1 MVTDNK
7 RYTQNTNQNFQKKMK
22 TVRIK
27 NKHNMHSVRLYEAES
42 IEEKVR
48 RIVNENEPIEDGA
61 PIIFQERIDG
71 VKPEFNIRTDRWEVA
86 IEAMDKVSADE
97 LSRYTKSQ
105 EKPGE
110 GIEIPKTKEGEQVNV
125 ELRTNDTP
133 TAPSDN

>member
-1 MVTDNK
+1 MATDNE
-7 RYTQNTNQNFQKKMK
+7 RHTQNTNQNFQKRMK

-27 NKHNMHSVRLYEAES
+27 DKHNMQSVKVYEAEA

-48 RIVNENEPIEDGA
+48 RIVQENEPIEDGA

-110 GIEIPKTKEGEQVNV
+110 GIERPKPKAGEQENV
-125 ELRTNDTP
+125 ELKTDGTA
-133 TAPSDN
+133 TAPNDN

>member
-7 RYTQNTNQNFQKKMK
+7 RYTQNINQNFQEKMK

-27 NKHNMHSVRLYEAES
+27 NKHNMQSVEVYEAES

-48 RIVNENEPIEDGA
+48 RVVNECEPIEDGA
-61 PIIFQERIDG
+61 PIIFQERIEG
-71 VKPEFNIRTDRWEVA
+71 VKPEFNIRTDRWEIA

-110 GIEIPKTKEGEQVNV
+110 GIEKPKPKSDEQANV
-125 ELRTNDTP
+125 ELKTEG
-133 TAPSDN
+133 TAKAPKDN

>member
-1 MVTDNK
+1 MVADNK
-7 RYTQNTNQNFQKKMK
+7 RHTQNTNQNFQKKMK

-27 NKHNMHSVRLYEAES
+27 NKHNMQSVELYEAES

-105 EKPGE
+105 EVPGE
-110 GIEIPKTKEGEQVNV
+110 GVKIPKPKEDEQVNV
-125 ELRTNDTP
+125 TP
-133 TAPSDN
+133 KTDGNATAPNDN

>member
-27 NKHNMHSVRLYEAES
+27 NKHNMKSVKLYEAES
-42 IEEKVR
+42 IEEKGR
-48 RIVNENEPIEDGA
+48 SIVNENEPIEDGA
-61 PIIFQERIDG
+61 PIIFLERIDG
-71 VKPEFNIRTDRWEVA
+71 VKPEFNIRTDRWEIA

-110 GIEIPKTKEGEQVNV
+110 Y
-125 ELRTNDTP
+125 
-133 TAPSDN
+133 

>member
-7 RYTQNTNQNFQKKMK
+7 QYTQNINQNFQKMK

-27 NKHNMHSVRLYEAES
+27 NKHNMQSVELYEAES

-61 PIIFQERIDG
+61 PIIYQERIDG
-71 VKPEFNIRTDRWEVA
+71 VKPEFNIRTDRWEIA

-110 GIEIPKTKEGEQVNV
+110 GIERPEPKKGEQANV
-125 ELRTNDTP
+125 ELKTDGDA
-133 TAPSDN
+133 TAPKDN

>member
-7 RYTQNTNQNFQKKMK
+7 RDTQNTNQNFQKKMK

-27 NKHNMHSVRLYEAES
+27 NKHNMQSVKLYEAES

-48 RIVNENEPIEDGA
+48 RIVDENEPIEDGA

-71 VKPEFNIRTDRWEVA
+71 VKPEYNIRTDRWEVA

-110 GIEIPKTKEGEQVNV
+110 GIERPKPKEGEQANV
-125 ELRTNDTP
+125 ELKTDGTA
-133 TAPSDN
+133 TAPNDN

>member
-1 MVTDNK
+1 
-7 RYTQNTNQNFQKKMK
+7 MK

-27 NKHNMHSVRLYEAES
+27 NKHNMQSVKLYEAES

-71 VKPEFNIRTDRWEVA
+71 VKPEFNIRTDRWDVA

-105 EKPGE
+105 ERPGE
-110 GIEIPKTKEGEQVNV
+110 GIEKLKPGKEEQVNM
-125 ELRTNDTP
+125 ELKTNGDAE
-133 TAPSDN
+133 APKDN

>member
-1 MVTDNK
+1 
-7 RYTQNTNQNFQKKMK
+7 MK

-27 NKHNMHSVRLYEAES
+27 NKHNMQSVKLYEAES

-86 IEAMDKVSADE
+86 IEAMNKVSADE

-110 GIEIPKTKEGEQVNV
+110 GIENPKPKEGEQANV
-125 ELRTNDTP
+125 ELKTDGNA
-133 TAPSDN
+133 TAPNDN

>member
-1 MVTDNK
+1 
-7 RYTQNTNQNFQKKMK
+7 MK

-27 NKHNMHSVRLYEAES
+27 DKHNMRSVETYEGEC
-42 IEEKVR
+42 IEKKVQ

-61 PIIFQERIDG
+61 PIIFQERADG

-86 IEAMDKVSADE
+86 IDAMDKVSAEE
-97 LSRYTKSQ
+97 LSKYTKKQ

-110 GIEIPKTKEGEQVNV
+110 GIDFKKEQKAEVDIKTEGEA
-125 ELRTNDTP
+125 